1 MFFMKQDTES
11 REKYYW
17 EKFEETIETN
27 KGKNEGGK
35 KERVIFYLV
44 SYLLCLHILLLS
56 DILFMRGREKD
67 PKRYL

>member
-1 MFFMKQDTES
+1 MPLFFSPPNQFLMFFMKQDTES

-35 KERVIFYLV
+35 KERFLY
-44 SYLLCLHILLLS
+44 
-56 DILFMRGREKD
+56 FT
-67 PKRYL
+67 